1 MLLINLK
8 KSTFAPRLNECIHNY
23 NGFILGN
30 VKEGCELISQ
40 ALGLFT
46 NVYGALHQDVCV
58 CLRLL
63 GRIYYILGDYGEV
76 RILCLLPFQLQLQ
89 T

>member
-1 MLLINLK
+1 MHSRLSIYTLVSEGCLK
-8 KSTFAPRLNECIHNY
+8 D
-23 NGFILGN
+23 
-30 VKEGCELISQ
+30 GCELISQ

-63 GRIYYILGDYGEV
+63 GRIHYILGDYAEV
-76 RILCLLPFQLQLQ
+76 LPTTALHYITYTQ
-89 T
+89 TLYLDPYDL